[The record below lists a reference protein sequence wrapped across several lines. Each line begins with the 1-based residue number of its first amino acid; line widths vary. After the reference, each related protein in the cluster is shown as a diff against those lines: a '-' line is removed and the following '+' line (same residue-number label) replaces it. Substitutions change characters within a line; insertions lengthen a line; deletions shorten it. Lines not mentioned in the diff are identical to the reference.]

1 MALMCQ
7 GRVDFAH
14 MERTHGV
21 SMRTYFAPEL
31 EALRPLQ
38 AQGLV
43 DVGSAAIEVTV
54 LGWYFVRAIAMVFDR
69 YLQGQAQRERYSR
82 VV

>member
-14 MERTHGV
+14 IERTHGV
-21 SMRTYFAPEL
+21 SMRAYFAPEL

-43 DVGSAAIEVTV
+43 DVGCAAIEVTV

-82 VV
+82 LV